1 MQTLDF
7 NKRKKIYM
15 KIVLSD
21 AEQTTVNVATPTKGL
36 LTELAL
42 IFPTKD
48 NVQDKDAIE
57 DLYDFCA
64 RLMSRNKENKPISKA
79 LLESCLDF
87 DDLIYFMDAYTD
99 FVNEVTPKN

>member
-7 NKRKKIYM
+7 NTRKKSYM

-21 AEQTTVNVATPTKGL
+21 PEQTTVNVATPTKAL

-42 IFPTKD
+42 IFPTR
-48 NVQDKDAIE
+48 NEVQDQDAIE
-57 DLYDFCA
+57 NLYDFCA
-64 RLMSRNKENKPISKA
+64 RLMSRNRENKLISKQ

-99 FVNEVTPKN
+99 FVHEVTPKN